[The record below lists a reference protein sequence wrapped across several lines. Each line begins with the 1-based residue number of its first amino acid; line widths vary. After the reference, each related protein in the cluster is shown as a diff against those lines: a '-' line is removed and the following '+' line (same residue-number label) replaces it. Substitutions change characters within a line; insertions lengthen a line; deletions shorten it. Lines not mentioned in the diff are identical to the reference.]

1 MTLIKWINNPSLMN
15 EVNHWAESLSIH
27 KPLNFYNK
35 TNTWVPQ
42 FEVQKTSDSYQMFAE
57 LPGMNKKNVT
67 IEFIGNILNVSG
79 EKSKPI
85 SEKNYS
91 EIVYGKFSRS
101 FSLPKDIINSK
112 VSAKMRD
119 GILAL
124 YIPRK
129 ESIKPKSKKITI
141 K

>member
-42 FEVQKTSDSYQMFAE
+42 FEVQKTSDSYQIFAE

-67 IEFIGNILNVSG
+67 VEFKGNILNVSG

-91 EIVYGKFSRS
+91 EITYGKFSRS

-124 YIPRK
+124 YIPRE
-129 ESIKPKSKKITI
+129 ESIKPESKKITI